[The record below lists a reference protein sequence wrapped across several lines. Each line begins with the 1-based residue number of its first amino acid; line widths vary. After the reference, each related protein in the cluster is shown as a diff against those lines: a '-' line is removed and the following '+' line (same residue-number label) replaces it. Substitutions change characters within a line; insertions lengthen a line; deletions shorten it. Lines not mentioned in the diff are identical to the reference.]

1 MAAPE
6 TAVRTCA
13 KCGSDDLVWGDEFRG
28 CGCTPDTTGYE
39 VEFCNE
45 CEEPTGER
53 NWVGH

>member
-28 CGCTPDTTGYE
+28 WGCTPDTTGYE